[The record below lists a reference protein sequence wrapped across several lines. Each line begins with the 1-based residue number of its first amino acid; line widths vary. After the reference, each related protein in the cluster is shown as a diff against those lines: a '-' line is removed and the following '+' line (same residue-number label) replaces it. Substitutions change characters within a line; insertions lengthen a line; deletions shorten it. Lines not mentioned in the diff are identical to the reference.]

1 MKKRLLSIL
10 LVLSLM
16 LALVPAAF
24 AAGDV
29 RTGKRRHNAH
39 LLRQRHCHP
48 RADGRHSGAVL
59 PRAERLERAHSARL
73 IRIRL
78 STGVPERDAGF
89 LHLVNY
95 TIKCSRKKKRSSAEI
110 CRVLLLPL

>member
-29 RTGKRRHNAH
+29 
-39 LLRQRHCHP
+39 
-48 RADGRHSGAVL
+48 
-59 PRAERLERAHSARL
+59 
-73 IRIRL
+73 
-78 STGVPERDAGF
+78 
-89 LHLVNY
+89 
-95 TIKCSRKKKRSSAEI
+95 SAELESDGTTLTFSGRGTATREQMAVI
-110 CRVLLLPL
+110 LAQFCRELNVWNDPIPLV

>member
-29 RTGKRRHNAH
+29 
-39 LLRQRHCHP
+39 
-48 RADGRHSGAVL
+48 
-59 PRAERLERAHSARL
+59 
-73 IRIRL
+73 
-78 STGVPERDAGF
+78 
-89 LHLVNY
+89 
-95 TIKCSRKKKRSSAEI
+95 SAELESDGTTLTFSGRGTATRAQMSVI
-110 CRVLLLPL
+110 LAQFCRELNVWNEPIPLV